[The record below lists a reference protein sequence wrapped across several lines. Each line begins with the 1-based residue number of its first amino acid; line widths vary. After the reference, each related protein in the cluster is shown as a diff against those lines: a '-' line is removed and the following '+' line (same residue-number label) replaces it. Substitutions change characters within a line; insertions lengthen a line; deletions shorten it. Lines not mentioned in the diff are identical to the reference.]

1 MNHAIIDKTGE
12 VVNVV
17 CWEGAEWLPPRG
29 HMVVRSDIAS
39 IGDKYDHE
47 SGIFMKE
54 TGKRYHRD
62 LDLKTYL
69 DGEGEVKD

>member
-29 HMVVRSDIAS
+29 HMVVRSDIAG
-39 IGDKYDHE
+39 IGDKYDIDT
-47 SGIFMKE
+47 GVFTKE
-54 TGKRYHRD
+54 NGKRYHKD
-62 LDLKTYL
+62 LELAKYMN
-69 DGEGEVKD
+69 GEGEINS